1 MRKWD
6 TARRP
11 VTFRDGIPAGPVHSM
26 ADWWLI
32 GFPPLYGRRRF
43 GCHTSLPY
51 GRAPACSRRQNRRR
65 TPTYRPTWREAATE
79 RGIGNLGQTL
89 EYGARRALA
98 NNGQQINRYGR
109 PRLERACAREPS
121 ISAGR
126 RAIIEGPSRRRP
138 HSSPPVTHRWSVGQA
153 VILCIA
159 ALGVN
164 VRFCRVRCAVEGRNG
179 RFRVT
184 VCRLRRQ
191 APARAL
197 ARTGP

>member
-32 GFPPLYGRRRF
+32 GFPPLYG
-43 GCHTSLPY
+43 
-51 GRAPACSRRQNRRR
+51 RR

-138 HSSPPVTHRWSVGQA
+138 H
-153 VILCIA
+153 
-159 ALGVN
+159 
-164 VRFCRVRCAVEGRNG
+164 
-179 RFRVT
+179 
-184 VCRLRRQ
+184 
-191 APARAL
+191 
-197 ARTGP
+197 